1 MENLW
6 LRLLFWLGP
15 YGKADVEAGFQAVN
29 SNSNYKNL
37 CTLLYIQGVADSIP
51 LEQQEALEELRE
63 QLTRNREE
71 GWYATGLP

>member
-1 MENLW
+1 MIEFT
-6 LRLLFWLGP
+6 LFLGP
-15 YGKADVEAGFQAVN
+15 YGKADVDAGFPTVN